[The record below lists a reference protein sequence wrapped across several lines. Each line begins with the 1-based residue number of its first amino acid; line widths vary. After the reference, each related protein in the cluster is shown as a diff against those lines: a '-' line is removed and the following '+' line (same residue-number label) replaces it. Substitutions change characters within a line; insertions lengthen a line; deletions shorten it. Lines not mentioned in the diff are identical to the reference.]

1 MHNDFNATI
10 DLEPLGKGVFQPS
23 RAPIA
28 REMKARLSLGSS
40 VAEQRHPQ
48 ATSSRH

>member
-1 MHNDFNATI
+1 MQNDINATI
-10 DLEPLGKGVFQPS
+10 DRAPLGKGVFQPS

-40 VAEQRHPQ
+40 EAKQRHPQ
-48 ATSSRH
+48 ATRSRH

>member
-1 MHNDFNATI
+1 MQNYSNATI
-10 DLEPLGKGVFQPS
+10 DREPLGKGVFQPS

-28 REMKARLSLGSS
+28 QEMKARLTLGGGK
-40 VAEQRHPQ
+40 QRT